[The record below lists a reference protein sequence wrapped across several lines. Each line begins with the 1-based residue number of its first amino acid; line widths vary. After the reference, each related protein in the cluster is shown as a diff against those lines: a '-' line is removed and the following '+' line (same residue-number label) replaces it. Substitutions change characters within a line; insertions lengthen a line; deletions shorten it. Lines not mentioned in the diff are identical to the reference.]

1 MRPLLLKGHERALT
15 RVRINLEGDLIF
27 TSAKDRTLCV
37 WFTDNGE
44 RLGTYDGHE
53 GAVWDI
59 DVTWDTRL
67 LLSSSGD
74 CTVKLW
80 DVCTGKN
87 LISMT
92 NQVTTRSCA
101 FSYSG
106 NLAAYT
112 TKKMQI
118 NPSILRVFDIR
129 DPSHII
135 ERQNYEEGSILFKKF
150 KFDIDS
156 ESCIFS
162 ELDNVVTVGISNGT
176 LEQYDIRN
184 PTEAVNSTKEHQSN
198 ITDLQLSKDG
208 NFLISSSTD
217 KTAKVYH
224 SRTLELL
231 KSFRSGRPV
240 NSAAISP
247 TRDHIILGGGEEAMN
262 VTQTSTNSG
271 QFEARMYH
279 LIYEQ
284 EFAKFKGHFGPIN
297 TLVFHPEGDIVIT
310 GGEDGYIRI
319 QELDEKYK
327 TFEMEK

>member
-74 CTVKLW
+74 CSVKLW
-80 DVCTGKN
+80 DVATGRM
-87 LISMT
+87 LHSIT
-92 NQVTTRSCA
+92 NDVTTRSCA

-112 TKKMQI
+112 RKKMHI
-118 NPSILRVFDIR
+118 NLSALRVFDIR
-129 DPSHII
+129 DPSHT
-135 ERQNYEEGSILFKKF
+135 R
-150 KFDIDS
+150 DS
-156 ESCIFS
+156 KDYSDSSVIFQTFETDAESCIFS
-162 ELDNVVTVGISNGT
+162 ELDNIITVGFGT
-176 LEQYDIRN
+176 GHLSQYDLRN
-184 PTEAVNSTKEHQSN
+184 PTRPIEN
-198 ITDLQLSKDG
+198 IKHHAGAINDLQLSKDG
-208 NFLISSSTD
+208 NFLISSSAD
-217 KTAKVYH
+217 KTAKVFH
-224 SRTLELL
+224 ARTLQLL
-231 KSFRSGRPV
+231 KTFKSGRPV

-262 VTQTSTNSG
+262 VTQTSTSSG
-271 QFEARMYH
+271 QFEARIYH

-327 TFEMEK
+327 TFEMDK